1 MAAKYYVVVRGV
13 DEADGVTSGI
23 KDEALGLFNAEL
35 KKHAELT
42 LEPPPG
48 LPTEPEAL
56 RAALKQK
63 KLKAIE
69 LTLRIL
75 GVTQS
80 VNPPAPGKK
89 FRVLQR
95 GIKLA
100 VFGDTLPDKVLA
112 LGGDGDAQVGVE
124 IDANASVDK
133 EGKPALLDA
142 TREAMRQAVEM
153 TVAKLRMGDKVP
165 KLKKPKRR

>member
-1 MAAKYYVVVRGV
+1 
-13 DEADGVTSGI
+13 
-23 KDEALGLFNAEL
+23 
-35 KKHAELT
+35 
-42 LEPPPG
+42 
-48 LPTEPEAL
+48 
-56 RAALKQK
+56 
-63 KLKAIE
+63 
-69 LTLRIL
+69 
-75 GVTQS
+75 
-80 VNPPAPGKK
+80 
-89 FRVLQR
+89 VLQR